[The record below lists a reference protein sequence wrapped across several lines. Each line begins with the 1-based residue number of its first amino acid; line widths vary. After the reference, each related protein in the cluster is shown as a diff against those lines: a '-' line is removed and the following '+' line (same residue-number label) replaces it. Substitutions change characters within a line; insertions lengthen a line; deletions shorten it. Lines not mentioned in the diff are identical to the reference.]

1 MTDSKQ
7 DYINYRL
14 ERSVELFQDAIL
26 LAENKRW
33 RSSVNR
39 LYYSSFHLVNALL
52 FQDGITPKSHDGLKT
67 KFFQLY
73 IKTDRI
79 DQEFGKL
86 YSQLIDWRQESD
98 YSIYVDFDA
107 EDVEPIIEKVEKL
120 NHLLTQIISTKS

>member
-14 ERSVELFQDAIL
+14 DRSVELFQDAKL
-26 LAENKRW
+26 LAKNKRW
-33 RSSVNR
+33 RSCVNR

-52 FQDGITPKSHDGLKT
+52 FQDGITPKSHDGIKT
-67 KFFQLY
+67 KFFQFY
-73 IKTDRI
+73 IKTNRI

-98 YSIYVDFDA
+98 YSIYVDFDE
-107 EDVEPIIEKVEKL
+107 EDVKPLIKKVEKL
-120 NHLLTQIISTKS
+120 NHLLTEIVATKI